1 MTTVYDV
8 PPDELVKRVAD
19 KLKKNKFIR
28 IPKWAMEVKTGAH
41 KELPPQDREW
51 WYMRCA
57 SVLRQVYLNGPVGVA
72 RLRTYYGGRVRRG
85 TKKERFREASG
96 KIIRVILSQLEQAG
110 YVLKPGKGRKGRMIS
125 PRGRSFLDS
134 VAHEIK
140 IEIEGGKR
148 DGE

>member
-1 MTTVYDV
+1 VC
-8 PPDELVKRVAD
+8 L
-19 KLKKNKFIR
+19 
-28 IPKWAMEVKTGAH
+28 
-41 KELPPQDREW
+41 
-51 WYMRCA
+51 
-57 SVLRQVYLNGPVGVA
+57 GVA
-72 RLRTYYGGRVRRG
+72 AGIPEWTGGSGEVATYYGGRVRRG

-110 YVLKPGKGRKGRMIS
+110 YVLKPGKGRKGRVIS

-140 IEIEGGKR
+140 IEGGKR

>member
-1 MTTVYDV
+1 M
-8 PPDELVKRVAD
+8 
-19 KLKKNKFIR
+19 
-28 IPKWAMEVKTGAH
+28 
-41 KELPPQDREW
+41 
-51 WYMRCA
+51 
-57 SVLRQVYLNGPVGVA
+57 LRQIYINGPVGVS

-110 YVLKPGKGRKGRMIS
+110 YVLKPERGKKGRMIS
-125 PRGRSFLDS
+125 PRGRSFLDE

-140 IEIEGGKR
+140 IEGGKG